1 MPDSEMARNFFFS
14 QATATAPAERE
25 ASGEEQLVERA
36 CSGDGEAFK
45 EIYRMFAPLVHG
57 IVLARVPYDDVKDI
71 VQEVFLALMRDASRY
86 DPARAS
92 LTTYLYGSARHHTRR
107 RLLRDR
113 FLVRLEDQ
121 ADLCLPAAAAT
132 AAEDL
137 IRQRDVQHVRRAI
150 VRLPARYREVIVLC
164 DLQDVS
170 YADAAHALGC
180 AIGTVRSRLHR
191 ARHLLADKLLRGV
204 ACVDMARRPTVR
216 CEV

>member
-1 MPDSEMARNFFFS
+1 MQDAASSSDIDLMRR
-14 QATATAPAERE
+14 TAA
-25 ASGEEQLVERA
+25 
-36 CSGDGEAFK
+36 GDRDAF
-45 EIYRMFAPLVHG
+45 ETLYRMHHATVYRFARLMTG
-57 IVLARVPYDDVKDI
+57 STTIAEDI

-92 LTTYLYGSARHHTRR
+92 LTTYLYGAARHHTRR

-121 ADLCLPAAAAT
+121 ADLCLPAASAT

-137 IRQRDVQHVRRAI
+137 IRQRDVQYLRRAI

-170 YADAAHALGC
+170 YAEAAQALGC

-191 ARHLLADKLLRGV
+191 ARHLLADKLLRGL
-204 ACVDMARRPTVR
+204 ACVDMGRRPTVR

>member
-1 MPDSEMARNFFFS
+1 MRRTAAGDRDAFETLYRTHHATVYRFARLMTGS
-14 QATATAPAERE
+14 TPIAE
-25 ASGEEQLVERA
+25 
-36 CSGDGEAFK
+36 
-45 EIYRMFAPLVHG
+45 
-57 IVLARVPYDDVKDI
+57 DI

-113 FLVRLEDQ
+113 LLVRLDEQ
-121 ADLCLPAAAAT
+121 ADLCLPASSIT
-132 AAEDL
+132 AADEL
-137 IRQRDVQHVRRAI
+137 IKQRDVQHLRRAI

-170 YADAAHALGC
+170 YADAAQALRC

-191 ARHLLADKLLRGV
+191 ARHLLADKLQRRL
-204 ACVDMARRPTVR
+204 ACADMTRRPATR

>member
-1 MPDSEMARNFFFS
+1 MRDAASSSDIDLMRR
-14 QATATAPAERE
+14 TAAGDRE
-25 ASGEEQLVERA
+25 AFETL
-36 CSGDGEAFK
+36 
-45 EIYRMFAPLVHG
+45 YRTHHATVYRFARLMTG
-57 IVLARVPYDDVKDI
+57 STTIAEDI

-92 LTTYLYGSARHHTRR
+92 LTSYLFGSARHHTRR

-113 FLVRLEDQ
+113 FLVRLDDQ
-121 ADLCLPAAAAT
+121 ADLCLPAGSPTVAD
-132 AAEDL
+132 DL
-137 IRQRDVQHVRRAI
+137 MRQRDVQHLRRAI

-180 AIGTVRSRLHR
+180 AVGTIRSRLHR
-191 ARHLLADKLLRGV
+191 ARHLLADKLQRGI

-216 CEV
+216 CET

>member
-1 MPDSEMARNFFFS
+1 MHDAASSPDIDLMRR
-14 QATATAPAERE
+14 TAAGDRDAFE
-25 ASGEEQLVERA
+25 AL
-36 CSGDGEAFK
+36 
-45 EIYRMFAPLVHG
+45 YRMHHATVYRFARLMTG
-57 IVLARVPYDDVKDI
+57 STTTAEDI

>member
-1 MPDSEMARNFFFS
+1 MQDAASPSDIDLMQRTAAGDRGAFETLYRTHHATVYRFARLMTGS
-14 QATATAPAERE
+14 TTIAE
-25 ASGEEQLVERA
+25 
-36 CSGDGEAFK
+36 
-45 EIYRMFAPLVHG
+45 
-57 IVLARVPYDDVKDI
+57 DI

-113 FLVRLEDQ
+113 FLVRLDDQ
-121 ADLCLPAAAAT
+121 ADLCLPVAAT
-132 AAEDL
+132 AADDL
-137 IRQRDVQHVRRAI
+137 IRQRDVQRLRRAI

-170 YADAAHALGC
+170 YADAAQALGC

-191 ARHLLADKLLRGV
+191 ARHLLADKLQRGL
-204 ACVDMARRPTVR
+204 ACVDTARRPVIK
-216 CEV
+216 CEA

>member
-1 MPDSEMARNFFFS
+1 MQDAASSPDIDLMRR
-14 QATATAPAERE
+14 TAAGDRDAF
-25 ASGEEQLVERA
+25 ASL
-36 CSGDGEAFK
+36 
-45 EIYRMFAPLVHG
+45 YRMHHATVYRFARLMTG
-57 IVLARVPYDDVKDI
+57 STTTAEDI
-71 VQEVFLALMRDASRY
+71 VQEVFLALMRHASRY

-121 ADLCLPAAAAT
+121 ADLCLPAASAT

-191 ARHLLADKLLRGV
+191 ARHLLADKLLRGL

>member
-1 MPDSEMARNFFFS
+1 VAELSGTFLRLAAITQQMQDAASPGDVDLMRRTAAGDRGAFEALYRTHHATVYRFARLMTGS
-14 QATATAPAERE
+14 TTIAE
-25 ASGEEQLVERA
+25 
-36 CSGDGEAFK
+36 
-45 EIYRMFAPLVHG
+45 
-57 IVLARVPYDDVKDI
+57 DI

-92 LTTYLYGSARHHTRR
+92 LTSYLYGSARHHTRR

-113 FLVRLEDQ
+113 FLVRLDDQ
-121 ADLCLPAAAAT
+121 ADLCLSSSSAT
-132 AAEDL
+132 VTDEL
-137 IRQRDVQHVRRAI
+137 IRQRDVQHLRRAI

-170 YADAAHALGC
+170 YADAAQALGC

-191 ARHLLADKLLRGV
+191 ARHLLADKLQRGL
-204 ACVDMARRPTVR
+204 ACADMARRPALR

>member
-1 MPDSEMARNFFFS
+1 MRDAASASDTDLIRRTAAGDRDAFATLYQTHHATVYRFARLMTGS
-14 QATATAPAERE
+14 TSIAE
-25 ASGEEQLVERA
+25 
-36 CSGDGEAFK
+36 
-45 EIYRMFAPLVHG
+45 
-57 IVLARVPYDDVKDI
+57 DI

-113 FLVRLEDQ
+113 LLVRLDDN
-121 ADLCLPAAAAT
+121 ADLCEPTSTNT
-132 AAEDL
+132 ADDEL
-137 IRQRDVQHVRRAI
+137 IKQRDVLHLRRAI

-170 YADAAHALGC
+170 YADAALALGC

-191 ARHLLADKLLRGV
+191 ARHLLADKLQRGL
-204 ACVDMARRPTVR
+204 ACADMRRRASVR